1 MKTIF
6 NFSLIIHSSGVLA
19 QHSVVNI
26 VVIRNL
32 KWCMWRVQ
40 FYIFISLESKFNS
53 FIQTTLSLTKKIPF
67 VYQEKRRSLR
77 QVGQHITRNFIWLE
91 SKFKLF
97 IKKTSPLTE
106 KILFQYQEKTE
117 VLPTST
123 TTSEEDHF
131 GEGWGL
137 TSSFGVEEDDS
148 GEISQ
153 GPKSSSPIL
162 TRPTDA
168 PRSGGKQGAHTYS
181 ALNDTDHQQE
191 KKGRKRTRRR
201 CSPGHFGCRRPTKA
215 PPKRV
220 RHWFCLKF
228 HRHLH
233 DI

>member
-1 MKTIF
+1 MKLLTYIAF
-6 NFSLIIHSSGVLA
+6 CGLLMTLAMFVDAMPSLQMAGLP
-19 QHSVVNI
+19 
-26 VVIRNL
+26 
-32 KWCMWRVQ
+32 
-40 FYIFISLESKFNS
+40 SK
-53 FIQTTLSLTKKIPF
+53 
-67 VYQEKRRSLR
+67 VKR
-77 QVGQHITRNFIWLE
+77 
-91 SKFKLF
+91 
-97 IKKTSPLTE
+97 
-106 KILFQYQEKTE
+106 EKTE

-191 KKGRKRTRRR
+191 KKGRKRVRRR

-220 RHWFCLKF
+220 RH
-228 HRHLH
+228 
-233 DI
+233 